1 MTVSRRSVV
10 LASVAVP
17 IAVAEAI
24 FHGRPAAAATARS
37 ASRLFFTPANLAIAR
52 SYVANHVLPNAWD
65 TLQNIAAVAQEN
77 ALSQFSNTTDPTRFW
92 QRYLGWCMPNLAA
105 AYLLGGN
112 TAYRDTAIQI
122 ALTAGAYSPWGGTT
136 SITDGDL
143 NTSDLLFGMAMLVDW
158 LGAEMSSADLS
169 QIIAIIEQHGAH
181 LSSYASGI
189 GGPAAW
195 WSNDYMSN
203 HAWANI
209 TGLLASGL
217 ALQSYNPSLAQT
229 FVSAALGV
237 WKSTFPD
244 LMPDGAS
251 QESPSYWEFTAE
263 SVLKF
268 QYLQTEVLQTP
279 SSSPWLENAPKYRI
293 ATALPSGSWSASQ
306 SLINQADGS
315 LTPWNGPEYQMRR
328 FAALNQDGR
337 AQQFAA
343 QIEAAGF
350 IKPVSPWLNFIWY
363 DPSVPP
369 ATSDLPT
376 LLFFDDMQTVVDR
389 SDWSGSES
397 LVYMR
402 SGPPLGE
409 QAQARADPFETGV
422 GHTHEDV
429 NHITLFAAGQF
440 LLRDDGYATRKLTA
454 QHNTLLVNGIGQM
467 FQGQSV
473 EWSYSPTY
481 PVPSPQP
488 TLKVIYRSATVDYW
502 VGHGSACY
510 LSSVGLTRFNRH
522 VVFVKP
528 DILVTIDELA
538 TAATADYTL
547 LWHPS
552 EPLVQDGASQSF
564 VATYDST
571 TLRAT
576 IVLPDGGSTALGTR
590 DFYVQVSAT
599 PVVVP
604 ELAVTITGAT
614 AQAGALF
621 AWGAHSGAGLV
632 TLTRTSAYEWVIQT
646 SEQTVN
652 VDMTGSITIS

>member
-1 MTVSRRSVV
+1 MTVSRRSVL

-17 IAVAEAI
+17 VAVAEAVL
-24 FHGRPAAAATARS
+24 HARPAAAAGS
-37 ASRLFFTPANLAIAR
+37 ASRLFFTPTALATAR
-52 SYVANHVLPNAWD
+52 SYIANNVLPNAWK
-65 TLQNIAAVAQEN
+65 TLQSTAAAAQKN
-77 ALSQFSNTTDPTRFW
+77 ALNQFNNTTDPTRFW
-92 QRYLGWCMPNLAA
+92 QRYLGWCMPNLSA

-122 ALTAGAYSPWGGTT
+122 ALTAGTYSPWGGSN

-158 LGAEMSSADLS
+158 LGAEMSSATLE
-169 QIIAIIEQHGAH
+169 QIVAIIEQHGAH

-189 GGPAAW
+189 GGTPAW
-195 WSNDYMSN
+195 WSNDYMNN
-203 HAWANI
+203 HSWANI
-209 TGLLASGL
+209 TGLLAAGL
-217 ALQSYNPSLAQT
+217 ALQPYNPTQAQT

-237 WKSTFPD
+237 WKSCFAD
-244 LMPDGAS
+244 LMPDGAG

-268 QYLQTEVLQTP
+268 HYLQTEVLQTP
-279 SSSPWLENAPKYRI
+279 TSSPWLENAAKYRI
-293 ATALPSGSWSASQ
+293 ATALPSSSWSTSQ
-306 SLINQADGS
+306 TLINQADGA
-315 LTPWNGPEYQMRR
+315 LTSWNGPEYQLRR
-328 FAALNQDGR
+328 LAALNRDGR

-343 QIEAAGF
+343 QIEAAGLVN
-350 IKPVSPWLNFIWY
+350 PVSPWLNFVWY
-363 DPSVPP
+363 DPTVPAP
-369 ATSDLPT
+369 TADLPT
-376 LLFFDDMQTVVDR
+376 LLFFDDMQTAVAR

-402 SGPPLGE
+402 SGPPQGE
-409 QAQARADPFETGV
+409 QALARADPFETGIA
-422 GHTHEDV
+422 HTHEDV
-429 NHITLFAAGQF
+429 NHITLFDAGQF

-454 QHNTLLVNGIGQM
+454 QHNTLLVNGVGQM
-467 FQGQSV
+467 FEGQSV

-488 TLKVIYRSATVDYW
+488 ILKVVYASATVDYW

-510 LSSVGLTRFNRH
+510 LPSVGLTRFNRH

-528 DILVTIDELA
+528 DILVAIDDLA
-538 TAATADYTL
+538 AAATADFTL

-552 EPLVQDGASQSF
+552 EPFVQVGTSQSF
-564 VATYDST
+564 VASYDST

-590 DFYVQVSAT
+590 DFYVQVSST
-599 PVVVP
+599 PVVVS
-604 ELAVTITGAT
+604 ELSVTIKSTS

-632 TLTRTSAYEWVIQT
+632 TLSRTSDLLWVIQT
-646 SEQTVN
+646 AEQTIN
-652 VDMTGSITIS
+652 VDMTGTITIG